1 MLLYFYAPFA
11 WEAFSENCKGK
22 SVVGVGVAGA
32 ADGDGMVMCW
42 LWVATSAGNDKLSTH
57 LSFIFNTFD

>member
-22 SVVGVGVAGA
+22 SVVVVGVGVAGA
-32 ADGDGMVMCW
+32 ADGDGDVLALGGSLGW
-42 LWVATSAGNDKLSTH
+42 Q
-57 LSFIFNTFD
+57 

>member
-22 SVVGVGVAGA
+22 SVVVAVVGVGVAGA
-32 ADGDGMVMCW
+32 ADGDGDGDVLALGGSLGW
-42 LWVATSAGNDKLSTH
+42 Q
-57 LSFIFNTFD
+57 

>member
-1 MLLYFYAPFA
+1 MLLYFYAPFG

-32 ADGDGMVMCW
+32 ADGDGDVLALGGSLGW
-42 LWVATSAGNDKLSTH
+42 Q
-57 LSFIFNTFD
+57 

>member
-11 WEAFSENCKGK
+11 REAFSENCKGK

-32 ADGDGMVMCW
+32 ADGDG
-42 LWVATSAGNDKLSTH
+42 AGDVLALGGS
-57 LSFIFNTFD
+57 LGWQ

>member
-32 ADGDGMVMCW
+32 ADGDGDGDVLALGGSLGW
-42 LWVATSAGNDKLSTH
+42 Q
-57 LSFIFNTFD
+57 

>member
-22 SVVGVGVAGA
+22 SVVVAVVGVAGA
-32 ADGDGMVMCW
+32 ADGDVLALGGSLGW
-42 LWVATSAGNDKLSTH
+42 Q
-57 LSFIFNTFD
+57 